1 MLGPFWCNDGATTV
15 RTLDDRPLM
24 HGDILP
30 VPDTLQ
36 SPYLKKP
43 VKLGNSD
50 QLMLQDLSDNRPRQ
64 AAGAIE

>member
-1 MLGPFWCNDGATTV
+1 
-15 RTLDDRPLM
+15 M